1 MKLACPRNHLNLQ
14 RIFLS
19 RPSPLG
25 VCGADHEDFRESH
38 AWASRQLPPDMPP
51 AETGAT
57 LAAMPAKG
65 LALRLR
71 PAAEVNFIAA
81 PRRPS
86 RSEVPRGG
94 RVTFEVAHAGGY
106 LVTISG
112 DGWLDARAGPPSR

>member
-1 MKLACPRNHLNLQ
+1 
-14 RIFLS
+14 
-19 RPSPLG
+19 
-25 VCGADHEDFRESH
+25 
-38 AWASRQLPPDMPP
+38 MPP

-94 RVTFEVAHAGGY
+94 IVTFEVAHAGGY

-112 DGWLDARAGPPSR
+112 DGWLDLVLGRLHADGRFANGKQGMRGPWSAA